1 MGTSLLLSCSSTPQ
15 ESGVLF
21 QDIIVG
27 PYNSLLIS
35 ENKSFWVYGK
45 ESNSFLFFSSSNP
58 SHLSP
63 FYYGMDNVNPIEKFS
78 LGMNHGGF
86 LTSTGEVFTWGY
98 QSKGR
103 LANGI
108 DEKSG
113 QVDFIKLDIEDNN
126 FMDLSMG
133 HYHTLLLSSANQLYF
148 AGKLI
153 NDEEPIITPVLLE
166 LSYESP
172 IISIASGP
180 NRFAYIN
187 QAKQAY
193 VMDGV
198 LEVPELV
205 NVSNVKQIVLGKEH
219 SLVLNENGQVYSWGN
234 HAYGALGAPG
244 LTSPRQKPLR
254 VQSLTNIAMIA
265 AGSQTSYALSSD
277 GRQLWSWGWNNH
289 GQLGI
294 GNKENQGI
302 PTPINLEKILDQDE
316 TIVKIDSGFNFAS
329 FITSKGR
336 LYTWGNAENF
346 QLGNPSM
353 FDISTPQL
361 KVFSNLVEYEII

>member
-1 MGTSLLLSCSSTPQ
+1 
-15 ESGVLF
+15 
-21 QDIIVG
+21 
-27 PYNSLLIS
+27 
-35 ENKSFWVYGK
+35 
-45 ESNSFLFFSSSNP
+45 
-58 SHLSP
+58 
-63 FYYGMDNVNPIEKFS
+63 
-78 LGMNHGGF
+78 
-86 LTSTGEVFTWGY
+86 
-98 QSKGR
+98 
-103 LANGI
+103 
-108 DEKSG
+108 
-113 QVDFIKLDIEDNN
+113 
-126 FMDLSMG
+126 
-133 HYHTLLLSSANQLYF
+133 
-148 AGKLI
+148 
-153 NDEEPIITPVLLE
+153 
-166 LSYESP
+166 
-172 IISIASGP
+172 
-180 NRFAYIN
+180 
-187 QAKQAY
+187 
-193 VMDGV
+193 MDGV